1 MHDAASAPKARGKR
15 RRQRHG
21 EDVASPGASRPA
33 KSHVRSRFFPRDS
46 SVATAPTPAL
56 TDMERQVLALQE
68 AYSGVLLLFECGYR
82 MRIFEHDAEIAV
94 RELGLRAHR
103 PRRFLQ
109 TSVPVQRAMHH
120 ARRLVRRGHK
130 VGIVRQLTAPS
141 STPVR
146 QLLERDVVELYTR
159 ATIPAREPTAAAQG
173 EEQESRLDDEGD
185 ADDQDERLIAC
196 IVEETATSRRLFAE
210 RTHDWSRK
218 AQRSRPLES
227 VRIGVVAFDVHTGES
242 VTHEF
247 EDDARRSQ
255 LWEVLQSLQPVE
267 LVVPAGGFS
276 QATTQTIDSFVDAAH
291 SRSSDVI
298 REEKVANEAFS
309 RDARAESCG
318 QGAIPPLCEACFG
331 GLQAY
336 LRSLA
341 LDHVLLRMTLP
352 RVRILHDQAT
362 VPRFRL
368 PIATQMDLDLLR
380 CAATDSKHGSL
391 LALLDETKT
400 PFGARRLRQW
410 LRSPLVDVAA
420 IRDRQSVVR
429 FFTTV
434 STGRVIL
441 EDLAEHALPR
451 SKTLERDLQQIH
463 LGTASPQAVYRLVA
477 ALDAVR
483 HLPVTLQSEGSMPSM
498 LQSLVATYPSLDD
511 VMHEIES
518 MVEFASEA
526 DRPVDHVL
534 RPFWSRVPDLQ
545 AEYADAVTAFEGLEL
560 KQTELLERYRDLL
573 REPALSFVDLRVGAS
588 RDVERVLNVPRQRG
602 SDAVVPTD
610 WLMVNATESF
620 VRFTSR
626 ELLVLRQQYD
636 ALKSKQSQLLSTAW
650 RALLRCIDGL
660 VYVSG
665 MRVVETLAVLD
676 ALGSLATVAWQQ
688 PGYVAPEFV
697 QGGRVLRMEDAR
709 HPVLDSAQYIATT
722 LDLSSSESS
731 CLLISGP
738 NMGGKSTLLRMI
750 GCIVIL
756 AHIGAWVP
764 ATRVTLSVF
773 DSVHSCML
781 RQGSNAVWIDQANR
795 RASRHA
801 REGPGAA
808 EVSALSQITRLATQR
823 SLVLLD
829 EVGFGLTSAQAMA
842 LASATL
848 EYLRAHVGCLVLL
861 STHMTPVLEDPSLR
875 TQTRR
880 VGMSHHVVQ
889 TAGADDHAVVFSY
902 RPEDGAVA
910 SKRFALQ
917 AARLAGLPPQVLDDA
932 EKQLATCTRNA
943 SI

>member
-33 KSHVRSRFFPRDS
+33 KSHVRSRFFPRDPP
-46 SVATAPTPAL
+46 VATAPTPAL
-56 TDMERQVLALQE
+56 TDMERQVLALHE

-82 MRIFEHDAEIAV
+82 MRIFEHAAEIAV

-130 VGIVRQLTAPS
+130 VGIVRQLTVPS
-141 STPVR
+141 STPAR

-210 RTHDWSRK
+210 RTHDWSRE
-218 AQRSRPLES
+218 AQRSRPLER

-242 VTHEF
+242 VAHEF

-255 LWEVLQSLQPVE
+255 LWEVLQGLQPVE

-298 REEKVANEAFS
+298 REEKVANDAFS

-336 LRSLA
+336 LRSLK
-341 LDHVLLRMTLP
+341 LDH
-352 RVRILHDQAT
+352 
-362 VPRFRL
+362 
-368 PIATQMDLDLLR
+368 
-380 CAATDSKHGSL
+380 ATDSKHGSL
-391 LALLDETKT
+391 LAFLDETKT

-420 IRDRQSVVR
+420 IRERQNVVR

-483 HLPVTLQSEGSMPSM
+483 HLPATLQSEGSMPSM
-498 LQSLVATYPSLDD
+498 LQALVATYPSLDD

-588 RDVERVLNVPRQRG
+588 RDVERVLNVPRQRA

-636 ALKSKQSQLLSTAW
+636 ALKTKQSQLLSTAW

-665 MRVVETLAVLD
+665 MRVVETLAMLD

-697 QGGRVLRMEDAR
+697 QGGRVLRLEDAR

-795 RASRHA
+795 RGSRHA

-910 SKRFALQ
+910 PKRFALQ

-932 EKQLATCTRNA
+932 EKQLATCTRNS